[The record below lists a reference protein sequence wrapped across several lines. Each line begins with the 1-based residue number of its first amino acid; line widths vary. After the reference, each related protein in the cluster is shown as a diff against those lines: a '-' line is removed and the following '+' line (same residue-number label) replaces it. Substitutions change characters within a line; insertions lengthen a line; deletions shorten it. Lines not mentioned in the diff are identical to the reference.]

1 MFLSAQAKLLR
12 QRLQICARRD
22 QAPSLAIT
30 GFDARHCIFRA
41 NATAADL
48 DYTDRSLTSLFN
60 AQMFTERLGKRLA
73 AMRAEHAALSFG
85 PFTTHKHDA
94 LPPGRP
100 CYRLFA
106 RHSRPTSPLFLPLT
120 YSFL

>member
-30 GFDARHCIFRA
+30 GFDERHCIFRA
-41 NATAADL
+41 NAKAAAL

-60 AQMFTERLGKRLA
+60 AKMFAERLGQRLRSEEHTSELQSL
-73 AMRAEHAALSFG
+73 MRNSYAVFCLKKKTRNPCKLEHVEQTLVSQS
-85 PFTTHKHDA
+85 H
-94 LPPGRP
+94 
-100 CYRLFA
+100 
-106 RHSRPTSPLFLPLT
+106 
-120 YSFL
+120 